1 MMTASRPIF
10 SGHETFQCRH
20 LWLKKGYDYVKSG
33 KSFSAEDAVVELGVG
48 KNMVNSIRYWMR
60 AFNVLEGND
69 QLTEFADRMFDDDG
83 FDPYLED
90 DASLWLLHYQL
101 VRKGYATTYSLIFNE
116 LRKAHIEFSKDN
128 FVRFLSLKS
137 KDENGKSFVFTKNT
151 AESDFDVF
159 VKLYVGTAEA
169 SKDKEEVVAG
179 ILPDLHLV
187 RVLQREKSPM
197 YHIEANEKQELP
209 EEIILFALLSDEGIG
224 VSINLETLER
234 GYNSVGSI
242 FAINKSGLVDKIE
255 RLCEKHDW
263 LVYKDDAGIREL
275 QFKSKPD
282 AYQILEDYYYG
293 R

>member
-1 MMTASRPIF
+1 METITRPVF

-20 LWLKKGYDYVKSG
+20 LWLKKGYDFVQSG
-33 KSFSAEDAVVELGVG
+33 NTFSAEDAVVKLGVG

-69 QLTEFADRMFDDDG
+69 QLTEFAHRIFDDNG
-83 FDPYLED
+83 FDPYMED

-101 VRKGYATTYSLIFNE
+101 VKKGYATTYSLIFNE
-116 LRKAHIEFSKDN
+116 LRKERIEFSKDN
-128 FVRFLSLKS
+128 FVRFLKS
-137 KDENGKSFVFTKNT
+137 KEEAGMSFVFNKNT

-159 VKLYVGTAEA
+159 VKLYAGTAES

-187 RVLQREKSPM
+187 RVLQREKNPM

-209 EEIILFALLSDEGIG
+209 KEILLFALLSDEEIG
-224 VSINLETLER
+224 LSVSLEALER
-234 GYNSVGSI
+234 GYNHVGSI
-242 FAINKSGLVDKIE
+242 FALNRSGLVEKIE
-255 RLCEKHDW
+255 QLCAKHDW
-263 LVYKDDAGIREL
+263 LIYKDDAGIREL